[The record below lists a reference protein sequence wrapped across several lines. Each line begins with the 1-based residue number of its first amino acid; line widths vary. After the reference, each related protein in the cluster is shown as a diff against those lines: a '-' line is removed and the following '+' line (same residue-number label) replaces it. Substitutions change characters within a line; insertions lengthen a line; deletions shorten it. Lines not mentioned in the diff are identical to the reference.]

1 MLYVLYVFEVNICV
15 LVVFGLVGVGG
26 IGLFYD

>member
-1 MLYVLYVFEVNICV
+1 MLYVLFVFEINIWV
-15 LVVFGLVGVGG
+15 LVVLGFVGVGG